1 MSKPCYQTHAIDAGR
16 FGLDGGAMFG
26 IVPRVLWSKKTQPDD
41 AGRIPLS
48 TRCLVLEGEGRLILI
63 DAGIGDKFGQKH
75 RGIYAMEDGPSL
87 VDGLRAAGFDTG
99 DVTDVILT
107 HLHFDHCGGA
117 TEMRGGRSRTVFSN
131 AVHHV
136 QAAHWDWA
144 MAGNSREQAS
154 FLAENLEPLAEE
166 GNLNLISGEVD
177 LLPGIRVE
185 PVNGHTEA
193 QQIVHIDG
201 AGPEHLVFVADLI
214 PTAHHLP
221 PVWGMAYDI
230 RPLVT
235 INEKTD
241 FLKRAVAGEWRLFFE
256 HDSGLESGVL
266 VSGER
271 RPELRG
277 LIPA

>member
-1 MSKPCYQTHAIDAGR
+1 
-16 FGLDGGAMFG
+16 MFG
-26 IVPRVLWSKKTQPDD
+26 IVPRALWSKKTQPDD

-63 DAGIGDKFGQKH
+63 DTGIGDKFGQKH
-75 RGIYAMEDGPSL
+75 RDIYAMEEGPSL
-87 VDGLRAAGFDTG
+87 VDGLRTAGFDTG

-117 TEMRGGRSRTVFSN
+117 TEMRDGRSRTVFAN

-136 QAAHWDWA
+136 QAAHWEWA
-144 MAGNSREQAS
+144 LAGNSREQAS
-154 FLAENLEPLAEE
+154 FLPDNLEPLAAE
-166 GNLNLISGEVD
+166 GNLNLISGAVD
-177 LLPGIRVE
+177 LLPGISVE

-201 AGPEHLVFVADLI
+201 AGSEHLVFVADLI
-214 PTAHHLP
+214 PTANHLP

-235 INEKTD
+235 IDEKTD
-241 FLKRAVAGEWRLFFE
+241 FLKRAAAGEWRLFFQ
-256 HDSGLESGVL
+256 HDSRLESGVVL
-266 VSGER
+266 PGER
-271 RPELRG
+271 RPELHG